1 MCVSV
6 RGGSVTSGQNVTAWS
21 TCHMVYS
28 MSHTDEM
35 SQGGRTVTSGQN
47 VTSWKTCHMVDRM
60 SHNDELSKGGQD
72 HKRGKVLPVEE
83 KSHKGLNAQVD
94 NMSQNNLFFTTG
106 QQLGEILHKRI

>member
-1 MCVSV
+1 
-6 RGGSVTSGQNVTAWS
+6 
-21 TCHMVYS
+21 

-72 HKRGKVLPVEE
+72 HKRGKVLPV
-83 KSHKGLNAQVD
+83 
-94 NMSQNNLFFTTG
+94 
-106 QQLGEILHKRI
+106 KRKVT